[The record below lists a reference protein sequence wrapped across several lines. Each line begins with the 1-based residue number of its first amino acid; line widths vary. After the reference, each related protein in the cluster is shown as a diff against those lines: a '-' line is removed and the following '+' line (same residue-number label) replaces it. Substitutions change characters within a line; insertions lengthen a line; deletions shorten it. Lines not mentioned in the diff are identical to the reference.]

1 MQTLSTRWCQIFCLK
16 PERTLEKCPY
26 FVGLPK
32 EILLLS
38 EKNKGFSLSKNWLI
52 RQKERA
58 RIGKCILKIDKK
70 CQKGKKTWLKVI
82 NNSSKIDPKQSK
94 LLQI

>member
-16 PERTLEKCPY
+16 AERTLEKCPY

-58 RIGKCILKIDKK
+58 TVKK
-70 CQKGKKTWLKVI
+70 YR
-82 NNSSKIDPKQSK
+82 PKNKNHFMVQF
-94 LLQI
+94 